1 MLKALLLGSKT
12 LLKEVN
18 NGDKVVNN
26 FCGTDG
32 SLEKKNR
39 TECTKGESGNVEG
52 ELEASSHLS
61 VPPLPTSGV
70 DAETTLLMVSGQAL
84 WQWRQD
90 ALKSARE
97 GGVPTFEVDWLLVEV
112 AGLDALTLR
121 LESFKE
127 RVQIPLRYPL
137 SVLSQLWHRRL
148 RDRMP
153 IQYIAGVTP
162 WRHFSLK
169 VSPAVLIPRPE
180 TEYLID
186 LAVEAVKNSPTPD
199 LAAGDWVDLGT
210 GSGAIALGLAEIFPA
225 ATIHSVDCSA
235 EALAIAQKN
244 AQQLGLA
251 QRIQFYQGSWW
262 EPLDALK
269 GQVSGM
275 VSNPPYIP
283 SSLVQ
288 QLQPEVRNH
297 EPLLALDGGADG
309 LDCIRH
315 LIETSPHYLRAGG
328 VWLIEMMTGQADTV
342 AQLLHD
348 RGSYRDIQIIPDLAG
363 IDRFALA
370 YRR

>member
-1 MLKALLLGSKT
+1 LWYGR
-12 LLKEVN
+12 N
-18 NGDKVVNN
+18 
-26 FCGTDG
+26 
-32 SLEKKNR
+32 LEQKNH
-39 TECTKGESGNVEG
+39 TEGTKGESGNLKG
-52 ELEASSHLS
+52 ELDTPSHLPVAHS
-61 VPPLPTSGV
+61 TTPSV
-70 DAETTLLMVSGQAL
+70 DAETALLVVSGQAL

-90 ALKSARE
+90 ALKSASQ
-97 GGVPTFEVDWLLVEV
+97 GDVPRFEVDWLLVEV
-112 AGLDALTLR
+112 AGLDALALR

-127 RVQIPLRYPL
+127 RAQIQLRYPL
-137 SVLSQLWHRRL
+137 SVLSQLWQQRL

-153 IQYIAGVTP
+153 IQYLAGVTP

-199 LAAGDWVDLGT
+199 LAAGHWVDLGT
-210 GSGAIALGLAEIFPA
+210 GSGAIALGLAEAFPA

-235 EALAIAQKN
+235 EALAIAREN

-262 EPLDALK
+262 NPLEALQ

-283 SSLVQ
+283 SSVVQ

-315 LIETSPHYLRAGG
+315 LIETSPNYLRAGG
-328 VWLIEMMTGQADTV
+328 VWLIEMMAGQADTV
-342 AQLLHD
+342 AQLLGD
-348 RGSYRDIQIIPDLAG
+348 RGSYRDIQILPDLAG